1 MINGIETNRTVKT
14 AIVKVALS
22 KGLLRDL
29 LDNFF
34 PYDYAEL
41 PCLNYQ
47 CLASG
52 IDT

>member
-1 MINGIETNRTVKT
+1 MGFVGQI
-14 AIVKVALS
+14 
-22 KGLLRDL
+22 
-29 LDNFF
+29 FF